1 MIVQGVGVV
10 PDFFFDWNP
19 NLFVSYKPMQSLGTL
34 RQLSLGDLA
43 DDGREEERGGGGE
56 NNA

>member
-1 MIVQGVGVV
+1 
-10 PDFFFDWNP
+10 
-19 NLFVSYKPMQSLGTL
+19 MQNLGTL
-34 RQLSLGDLA
+34 RQLSLADLA

>member
-1 MIVQGVGVV
+1 
-10 PDFFFDWNP
+10 
-19 NLFVSYKPMQSLGTL
+19 LGIL

-43 DDGREEERGGGGE
+43 DDGKRRERGGGGE

>member
-1 MIVQGVGVV
+1 
-10 PDFFFDWNP
+10 
-19 NLFVSYKPMQSLGTL
+19 MQNFGTL

-43 DDGREEERGGGGE
+43 DDGKRRRRRERER